1 MSKDLLLFSLT
12 RKSQGFNLRINL
24 LFYWEWHLLIIMLTF
39 GYKYDLELS
48 ELRMILHKDTI
59 ISLSEKIEYKYKH

>member
-39 GYKYDLELS
+39 GYKYDLEV
-48 ELRMILHKDTI
+48 RMILHKDTI